1 MKKVISFT
9 LISLMLQMVCASHL
23 FANPKEQKHTAKVK
37 AAILK
42 LGIGTDAKVKVT
54 LKDKT
59 KVEGYVVSSDEQEF
73 VLMATKTQTAV
84 PVPYSSVK
92 QVKGNNLNTGVAI
105 AIGVAALVILFAI
118 MANSLK

>member
-1 MKKVISFT
+1 M
-9 LISLMLQMVCASHL
+9 
-23 FANPKEQKHTAKVK
+23 
-37 AAILK
+37 
-42 LGIGTDAKVKVT
+42 GIGTDAKVKVT